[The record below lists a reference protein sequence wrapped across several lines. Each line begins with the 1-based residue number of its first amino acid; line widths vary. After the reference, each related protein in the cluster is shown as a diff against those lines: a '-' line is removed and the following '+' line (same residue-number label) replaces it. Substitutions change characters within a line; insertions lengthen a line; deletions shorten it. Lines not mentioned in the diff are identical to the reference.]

1 MTHPF
6 RLAMMA
12 CAASAL
18 AAAGNPS
25 ANAVFA
31 QLPMRFEAN
40 QGQFAPSVRYFA
52 RASGY
57 HLALTPQGPS
67 FSFANSQRVNLSLP
81 GSNASPRIEPLE
93 PQAARTDYLIGA
105 RSNWHTGVPVYARVK
120 YHAVYPGIDM
130 VYYGK
135 QNRLEFD
142 FLLQPG
148 ADPSAIR
155 MQFAGAGR
163 LSVTAEG
170 DLAVETGAGILIQKK
185 PVVYQEDKRG
195 GRRPVTGRYTLLAE
209 NVVGIR
215 LGRYDRS
222 QPLVIDP
229 ALIYTTLIG
238 GAATDEITAMKLMPD
253 GKLYLAG
260 WTQTGD
266 LATTDIVYDNLT
278 DIYVQVIDTTAAGAY
293 AVTYSTF
300 LGGTNLDEA
309 LAIAVD
315 AAGFIYLTGT
325 TTSNDFPTTANAF
338 QTVGATTTVDA
349 FVSKLDPHA
358 AGTGNSLVFSSY
370 LGGEVGDE
378 SGNGIVVGANEV
390 VYVIGTTKS
399 PDFPVTANAYASALY
414 GASDCFLAQ
423 VDTIGGTL
431 LYATFI
437 GSENDDDG
445 RGIVLAPNGLVY
457 FTATTHG
464 VQFPMAGASYNV
476 NAPGNYDVIVGAFD
490 LTQSGVNSLVY
501 STYLGGSL
509 NEEVRGTA
517 LDPKGRLV
525 ITGYTLSPDFPVT
538 PATAV
543 YPTAS
548 PNGDVFLA
556 IVDPSQP
563 GPGFLVYST
572 YLGGSQ
578 GEVGYAVAAD
588 NAGFIYVTGYTLSP
602 DFPVTPDAIQ
612 PNWGGGVDM
621 FLTRINPT
629 AGGLAGMNFSTYIGL
644 DSTIVPLCMAV
655 GADGRIYTAGYTEG
669 YLPLI
674 GNSWQVNY
682 GGGYSDGFLMVMYG
696 GPAGTVPSDTVRFEE
711 GRHDPPPPVRRRR

>member
-1 MTHPF
+1 
-6 RLAMMA
+6 MA

-18 AAAGNPS
+18 WAAGNPP
-25 ANAVFA
+25 ADAVLA
-31 QLPMRFEAN
+31 PLPVRFEAN
-40 QGQFAPSVRYFA
+40 QGQFPPSVRYLA

-67 FSFANSQRVNLSLP
+67 FSFAHSQRLNILLL
-81 GSNASPRIEPLE
+81 GSNASPKIEPLD
-93 PQAARTDYLIGA
+93 PMDCRTDYLIGA
-105 RSNWHTGVPVYARVK
+105 RSNWHTSVPAYGRVE
-120 YHAVYPGIDM
+120 YRAVYPGIDM
-130 VYYGK
+130 VYYGQ

-148 ADPSAIR
+148 ADPNAIR

-170 DLAVETGAGILIQKK
+170 DLSVETAAGSILQKK
-185 PVVYQEDKRG
+185 PIVYQQTRAG
-195 GRRPVTGRYTLLAE
+195 GRRLVTGRYTLLAE
-209 NVVGIR
+209 NVAGIR
-215 LGRYDRS
+215 IGRYDRS

-266 LATTDIVYDNLT
+266 LATADIVYDNLT
-278 DIYVQVIDTTAAGAY
+278 DAYVQVIDTTAAGGY
-293 AVTYSTF
+293 AVTYSAF

-325 TTSNDFPTTANAF
+325 TTSSDFPITANAF
-338 QTVGATTTVDA
+338 QNVGATTTVDS

-358 AGTGNSLVFSSY
+358 AGTGSSLVFSSF

-399 PDFPVTANAYASALY
+399 PDFPVTANAYASSLF

-423 VDTIGGTL
+423 VDTIAGTL
-431 LYATFI
+431 LYATFF

-445 RGIVLAPNGLVY
+445 KGIVLAPNGLIY
-457 FTATTHG
+457 FVATTHG
-464 VQFPMAGASYNV
+464 TQFPMAGAAYNV
-476 NAPGNYDVIVGAFD
+476 NAPGNYDLAVGVFD
-490 LTQSGVNSLVY
+490 LTQSGLNTLVY
-501 STYLGGSL
+501 STYFGGSL
-509 NEEVRGTA
+509 NEEVRGVA
-517 LDPKGRLV
+517 LDSKGRLV
-525 ITGYTLSPDFPVT
+525 ITGYTLSTDFPVT

-543 YPTAS
+543 YPSANK
-548 PNGDVFLA
+548 NGDAFVA

-578 GEVGYAVAAD
+578 GEVGYGVAAD

-602 DFPVTPDAIQ
+602 DFPVTGDAIQ

-629 AGGLAGMNFSTYIGL
+629 AAGLAGLNFSTYIGL

-674 GNSWQVNY
+674 GNSWQANY
-682 GGGYSDGFLMVMYG
+682 GGGYSDGFLIVMSG
-696 GPAGTVPSDTVRFEE
+696 GPKSSAPTDEVRFEE
-711 GRHDPPPPVRRRR
+711 RRHDPPPPARRRR